1 MRENRKEVEAAKY
14 FQLAVKLDPEYFE
27 AQINYGMTLV
37 DLGRWDEAIAH
48 LAPVA
53 RLFPQRYLA
62 RTYYARALA
71 ARGDFEEAI
80 AQLKQVLELKPN
92 HVIAQETLREIELEQ
107 KQQPGTSPNRD
118 NTRNRP

>member
-1 MRENRKEVEAAKY
+1 MELNPFSTIAANSMGLIMRENRKEVEAAKY

-62 RTYYARALA
+62 RTYLLARLPLA
-71 ARGDFEEAI
+71 ATSS
-80 AQLKQVLELKPN
+80 KPSLN
-92 HVIAQETLREIELEQ
+92 
-107 KQQPGTSPNRD
+107 
-118 NTRNRP
+118 